1 MPSPPQRA
9 GRLAGFFHQV
19 IGGKR
24 ALTRADNV
32 KLFVEAILDQNN
44 HSACV
49 ERIIASPEARSAI
62 HNGLRFD
69 ISPAFINHTTAP
81 FIQYLSHPTV
91 KHLCNGQFLQE
102 LLLIIVEPRTVWS
115 AFMGAFEARELN
127 ERSLHAFAWMLCE
140 LLSLPPSSQVE
151 FTDDAKK
158 VIKDGSLVNSSS
170 PDIRTLAYN
179 IEHILRVRSSPV
191 LVDPDFSPGGRH
203 DNDFAE
209 FRKIAIY
216 PTADEFMS
224 TRRPFYRRA
233 EEISSL
239 PAEMRIAAHLD
250 NQFRL
255 LREDMIS
262 ELRDDI
268 QIARGQKKGRRS
280 VTLLRGLIMRGVRCN
295 DGSRL
300 KPFALSLACQKGL
313 NPLYSYTPADRKA
326 YLLENRQFL
335 KHQAFGCFL
344 HAGDII
350 AFGNVERDVDKLCLD
365 PPEVVIRILGDSALK
380 KALMS
385 FKLYKDIEFL
395 MVDAPVFA
403 YEPILRCLQ
412 DKTDLTLAKDLLE
425 YSPSDTATQSNL
437 VPSSIQDELAAAGD
451 NNIQHVLGTQ
461 EPVQLDSS
469 QLISFL
475 SGLKQSVSLIQGP
488 PGEIERTFL

>member
-1 MPSPPQRA
+1 
-9 GRLAGFFHQV
+9 
-19 IGGKR
+19 
-24 ALTRADNV
+24 
-32 KLFVEAILDQNN
+32 
-44 HSACV
+44 
-49 ERIIASPEARSAI
+49 
-62 HNGLRFD
+62 
-69 ISPAFINHTTAP
+69 
-81 FIQYLSHPTV
+81 
-91 KHLCNGQFLQE
+91 
-102 LLLIIVEPRTVWS
+102 
-115 AFMGAFEARELN
+115 MGAFEAKELN

-158 VIKDGSLVNSSS
+158 VIKDRSLVNSSS
-170 PDIRTLAYN
+170 PSIRTLAYN
-179 IEHILRVRSSPV
+179 IERILRVRSSPA
-191 LVDPDFSPGGRH
+191 LVDLDFSPGGRH

-209 FRKIAIY
+209 FWKIAIY

-233 EEISSL
+233 EEISNM
-239 PAEMRIAAHLD
+239 PTETRIGAHLD

-280 VTLLRGLIMRGVRCN
+280 VTLLRELTMRGIRCT
-295 DGSRL
+295 DGNRL

-313 NPLYSYTPADRKA
+313 NPLYSYTPADRKS
-326 YLLENRQFL
+326 YLLENRQFF
-335 KHQAFGCFL
+335 KHQAFGCLL

-350 AFGNVERDVDKLCLD
+350 AFGTVERDVDKLCLD
-365 PPEVVIRILGDSALK
+365 PPEVVIRILGGAALK
-380 KALMS
+380 KTLLS

-395 MVDAPVFA
+395 VVDAPVFA

-425 YSPSDTATQSNL
+425 YNPSDTATQSNL
-437 VPSSIQDELAAAGD
+437 VPSSIQDQLAAVCD
-451 NNIQHVLGTQ
+451 NNIQHILGTQ
-461 EPVQLDSS
+461 QPVHLDSS
-469 QLISFL
+469 QLKSFL

-488 PGEIERTFL
+488 PGEPGLMFP